1 MKKNIIV
8 IMIITIILKVLGFGR
23 EILLT
28 YYYGASAVSD
38 VYLIAQTIPT
48 TIFALVGTG
57 LATTFIPIYSKVQKE
72 KGEEEAK
79 RFSSKVMNAVVILSI
94 VIIVLVLLF
103 TPQVVKLFASGFKG
117 ETLNLAVTFTRISI
131 FGIAFSGFIYI
142 LNAYLQLKDN
152 FVIPALISL
161 PMNLVII
168 LSFYLTNAFGDI
180 VLAYGLFFSVVVQL
194 LFIIPSVIKNGFHYR
209 MVFDL
214 KDVYLK
220 EMLLL
225 SLPIILGTSV
235 NQLNVL
241 VDKNIA
247 SNVTL
252 GGISALNYANR
263 LIGFIEGIF
272 VFPIITVI
280 YPNIAKKV
288 IDEDIVGLK
297 KVMNQ
302 SVVYISLLVIPATV
316 GAMVLAKPI
325 IEFLFMRGEFN
336 ETAAVMTAEALFYYA
351 LGMGAYALRG
361 VFSRVFYS
369 YKDTKTP
376 TMNAMIGVIL
386 NIVLNLILSRFMGI
400 SGLALATSVSAVITT
415 MLLIISLRKKVHQ
428 FGFRDTLQKL
438 IKILIASIVMGIGAY
453 FTFHGLSG
461 RFGSN
466 TALMVSIGVGGLLYL
481 LMILML
487 KIEEVSQTLMLFKSR
502 LKR

>member
-1 MKKNIIV
+1 
-8 IMIITIILKVLGFGR
+8 MIITILLKVLGFGR

-79 RFSSKVMNAVVILSI
+79 RFSSKVMNAVVLLSAA
-94 VIIVLVLLF
+94 IIVLVLLF
-103 TPQVVKLFASGFKG
+103 TPQVVKMFASGFKG
-117 ETLNLAVTFTRISI
+117 ETLDLAVTFTRVSI

-168 LSFYLTNAFGDI
+168 LSFYLANAFGDMI
-180 VLAYGLFFSVVVQL
+180 LAYGLFFSVLVQL
-194 LFIIPSVIKNGFHYR
+194 LFIIPSVIKNRFQYR
-209 MVFDL
+209 LVLDL

-220 EMLLL
+220 EMLILA
-225 SLPIILGTSV
+225 LPIILGTSV

-247 SNVTL
+247 SNVSV

-263 LIGFIEGIF
+263 LNVFIQGLF
-272 VFPIITVI
+272 VSPIITVL

-288 IDEDIVGLK
+288 IDDDITGLK
-297 KVMNQ
+297 KMMNQ

-325 IEFLFMRGEFN
+325 IELLFMRGEFN
-336 ETAAVMTAEALFYYA
+336 EAAAVMTAEALFYYA
-351 LGMGAYALRG
+351 LGMTAFALRD

-369 YKDTKTP
+369 YKDTRTP
-376 TMNAMIGVIL
+376 TANAMIGVMI

-400 SGLALATSVSAVITT
+400 SGLALATSISAVITT
-415 MLLIISLRKKVHQ
+415 VLLVISLRKKVHQ
-428 FGFRDTLQKL
+428 FGFRETLQKL
-438 IKILIASIVMGIGAY
+438 MKILIASIAMGFCAY
-453 FTFHGLSG
+453 FIFHGLLH
-461 RFGSN
+461 RLGSN
-466 TALMVSIGVGGLLYL
+466 RALMVSIGAGGLLYL
-481 LMILML
+481 LMILLL
-487 KIEEVSQTLMLFKSR
+487 KIEEVSQTLALFKAR
-502 LKR
+502 MKR